1 MDGSLRASGDLV
13 HALQRVESRHV
24 PDELPTMSSNLNPE
38 KALIFRIA
46 HRDNLPWI
54 LDHGLHARNGEIFD
68 PNYRNIGNLD
78 LIDRRSRRAVPV
90 PPGGTL
96 SDYVPFYFTPFSIM
110 MLNINTGYGGVKK
123 VPNNEIVIFVSSLHH
138 VAAQG
143 VPFVF
148 TNQHAY
154 PRMAE
159 YFTDLARLDRVD
171 WPLLQSRDFK
181 HDPDDPGKKER
192 YQAEALIWKHV
203 PLNALL
209 AVCCSADTVEQP
221 IKAEL
226 DQRGLALKTAVQ
238 PRWYF

>member
-1 MDGSLRASGDLV
+1 MPAPGDLD
-13 HALQRVESRHV
+13 ASQRLEPRYV
-24 PDELPTMSSNLNPE
+24 PDELPTMSSNLNPD
-38 KALIFRIA
+38 KALIFRIT

-54 LDHGLHARNGEIFD
+54 LDHGLHARNGAISD

-78 LIDRRSRRAVPV
+78 LIDKRSRRTVPV

-110 MLNINTGYGGVKK
+110 MFNIKTGYGSVTR
-123 VPNNEIVIFVSSLHH
+123 VPDDEIVILVSSLHH
-138 VAAQG
+138 VAAKG
-143 VPFVF
+143 VRFVF

-159 YFTDLARLDRVD
+159 YFTDLADLHRVD

-192 YQAEALIWKHV
+192 YQAEALIWKHL
-203 PLNALL
+203 PLEALL
-209 AVCCSADTVEQP
+209 AVCCSTEAVGQQIRT
-221 IKAEL
+221 EL
-226 DQRGLALKTAVQ
+226 DQRGVALRNVVQ